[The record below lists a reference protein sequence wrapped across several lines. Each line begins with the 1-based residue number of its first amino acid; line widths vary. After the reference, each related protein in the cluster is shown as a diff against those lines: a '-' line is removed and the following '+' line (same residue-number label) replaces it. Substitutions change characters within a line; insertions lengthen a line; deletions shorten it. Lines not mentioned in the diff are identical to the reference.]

1 MRDRQ
6 QSIPPSFVFAESLSA
21 AHQIRSIAVR
31 LLAVAVLLPLPP
43 QEEADRL
50 MEDATEQTFR
60 DHPALGLYVDLDSL
74 VRDELLPAADA
85 LEEAAS
91 HGN

>member
-6 QSIPPSFVFAESLSA
+6 QSIPPSLVFAESLSA
-21 AHQIRSIAVR
+21 AHQIRAIAVR
-31 LLAVAVLLPLPP
+31 LLAAAVLLPLPP
-43 QEEADRL
+43 QKEADRL

-60 DHPALGLYVDLDSL
+60 NHPILGLYVDLDAL

-91 HGN
+91 HGS